1 MEQLRVEIS
10 YGDVR
15 ASFTGSPEEVAELVN
30 RFLAQSLPTFDLA
43 KKLYLNYNLKELT
56 EMFSDFV
63 RITPEGPRVVAEG
76 KLSDKLKI
84 ALQLVGARLAYE
96 TGKKSTDTMSIE
108 EIESATGIN
117 PKSISSRLSEM
128 VKVGYAERLSDKKG
142 TAYRITTMGIRWLAK
157 TVKKH

>member
-63 RITPEGPRVVAEG
+63 RITPEGPRVIAEG

-96 TGKKSTDTMSIE
+96 TGKKPADTMSIQ

-128 VKVGYAERLSDKKG
+128 VKAGYAERLSDKKG

-157 TVKKH
+157 AVKKR

>member
-1 MEQLRVEIS
+1 MEQLKVEIS

-30 RFLAQSLPTFDLA
+30 RFLSQSLPTFDLA
-43 KKLYLNYNLKELT
+43 KKLYLNYSLKELT
-56 EMFSDFV
+56 EMFSDYV

-96 TGKKSTDTMSIE
+96 TGKKNTDTMSIQ

-128 VKVGYAERLSDKKG
+128 VKSGYAERRSDKKG
-142 TAYRITTMGIRWLAK
+142 TAYRITTMGVLWLSKALK
-157 TVKKH
+157 RR